1 MSYQSSW
8 FLIPQHPNYK
18 SESILACAFCLLVS
32 HVLYNYVVLSVVPE
46 DGEAGGR
53 LERIMLLDAK
63 AELVLQVGAKR
74 HAQQESSSRQQKFKH
89 EKEHNQAE
97 ILVNISNS
105 VTIWLKCGSL
115 HVFHS
120 VSLCLNFS
128 MNIYKC
134 WLN

>member
-1 MSYQSSW
+1 M
-8 FLIPQHPNYK
+8 
-18 SESILACAFCLLVS
+18 S

-105 VTIWLKCGSL
+105 VTIWFKMWVAACI
-115 HVFHS
+115 
-120 VSLCLNFS
+120 SLCFS
-128 MNIYKC
+128 LFEFFYEYI
-134 WLN
+134 